1 MYRADTN
8 QNRVEHKYNICLCTT
23 QSGLSLKLSTVRPF
37 HVNKN
42 NRRKMEEVH
51 CPGNGMNDL
60 LFGYVWFNV
69 SWYTCRSL
77 VTALRLSWPRNC
89 EVQVP
94 YRQVLLDSGRDA
106 WHEPRSLPIIGF
118 FAEFFN
124 NHRPNRNN
132 SRAPAWRAF
141 SVNGPVFGHRG
152 VDSRH
157 RRGGWSGKELK
168 EMKQNKP
175 SIVICI
181 RGGYD
186 VPSAWRVI
194 STSI

>member
-1 MYRADTN
+1 MPKPWYWTVYAITVEGLLDGPLFWFHWAPRLVANLGGVKRRNKPSHVDK
-8 QNRVEHKYNICLCTT
+8 NRDKTL
-23 QSGLSLKLSTVRPF
+23 G
-37 HVNKN
+37 
-42 NRRKMEEVH
+42 EVY

-118 FAEFFN
+118 FAELFN

-132 SRAPAWRAF
+132 SRAPAGRAF

-157 RRGGWSGKELK
+157 RRGGCSGKVVL
-168 EMKQNKP
+168 P
-175 SIVICI
+175 C
-181 RGGYD
+181 
-186 VPSAWRVI
+186 
-194 STSI
+194 